1 MMLVTVAERCL
12 HVMEE
17 IVRRHNVVI
26 LCLGHIIV
34 AQERMLLKAEEMY
47 LLDQYGLSADGL
59 VVKKKVLFSP

>member
-1 MMLVTVAERCL
+1 
-12 HVMEE
+12 MEE

-34 AQERMLLKAEEMY
+34 AQERMLLKAEEIY